1 MSLAEN
7 TKLLNGCFEPVA
19 QGSFKCDLS
28 SLSTPCSLQ
37 DGQETRRALFHHH
50 LSQLLPRGGGR
61 GDKRDSPAQVS
72 ALQPHRGNGGG
83 MPLLHHSRLGKDR
96 QRHHRWGEWDTV
108 YSNYNAKVWG
118 NVEI

>member
-1 MSLAEN
+1 M
-7 TKLLNGCFEPVA
+7 

-108 YSNYNAKVWG
+108 PVYVLQLQCKCIATYTTVQKFG
-118 NVEI
+118 EM